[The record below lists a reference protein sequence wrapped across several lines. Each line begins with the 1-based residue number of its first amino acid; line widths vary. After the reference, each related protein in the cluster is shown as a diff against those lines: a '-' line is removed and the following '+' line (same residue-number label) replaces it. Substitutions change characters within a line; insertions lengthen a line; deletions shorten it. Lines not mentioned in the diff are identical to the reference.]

1 MALLYLGSG
10 FFEIQPGGIGI
21 VFRFGRPIAGDALP
35 GLHYRLPW
43 PLESDQVIDRDAVRR
58 VQFGVARASAA
69 GPGSQAAP
77 RQDLMFGTPSPVKS
91 GGLVFRKEA
100 ASDDSFFLTGDGNLI
115 DLRFTLHYRV
125 KDARAFALSTRD
137 PEALVRSTALS
148 VLRAAVATS
157 GIDAVYTT
165 ERGELEARVSQT
177 IQQELD
183 RFKSGLQMLSVHFL
197 YVHPPDEVH
206 DSFRDVAS
214 AQEDKLRTVNR
225 ANTFAIEEVN
235 ESKGEAAAM
244 IEQALGFKEDRIR
257 RAQGDADAFT
267 TQMES
272 YRQAPE
278 LAKFRLRLE
287 AAEQVL
293 PGTQKIIT
301 PGGQAVENLDM
312 WLPHAFKR
320 AGDAK

>member
-1 MALLYLGSG
+1 M
-10 FFEIQPGGIGI
+10 
-21 VFRFGRPIAGDALP
+21 
-35 GLHYRLPW
+35 
-43 PLESDQVIDRDAVRR
+43 RR
-58 VQFGVARASAA
+58 VQFGVARTSSLEV
-69 GPGSQAAP
+69 GSQAAP
-77 RQDLMFGTPSPVKS
+77 RQDLMFGTPSVVKS

-125 KDARAFALSTRD
+125 KDARAFAFSARD
-137 PEALVRSTALS
+137 PEAVVRGTALS

-165 ERGELEARVSQT
+165 ERGELGARISQT

-183 RFKSGLQMLSVHFL
+183 RFRTGVQVLSVHFL

-214 AQEDKLRTVNR
+214 AQEDKLRTINR

-244 IEQALGFKEDRIR
+244 VEQALGFKQDRIR

-267 TQMES
+267 TEMES
-272 YRQAPE
+272 YRQAPD
-278 LAKFRLRLE
+278 LTQFRLRLE
-287 AAEQVL
+287 AAEEVL

-301 PGGQAVENLDM
+301 PAGQTVKDLDM

-320 AGDAK
+320 AGEGK